1 MIKEIFDEQGYY
13 GPVRFL
19 ANHKI
24 VEYQTELYRL
34 MREMDLMNTDYRCK
48 ANVLFPWI
56 NNISK
61 HIVIQ
66 DHVKQILGPN
76 FSCWDT
82 LVWVK
87 DPESDNFVSWHQD
100 ATYWNFLPKERGLT
114 VWVTLSGADK
124 DMGCIQYVPGSHKQ
138 GQVKHSDIKI
148 ENNLLMRGQTINERD
163 KENIHYAECRAGS
176 FMMHSPFMVHGSDS
190 NKTETPRVA
199 LGFIYVAT
207 DAKPIASFS
216 EESTVMISGVDEFNY
231 MVKDPEPT
239 GNWDEDVKT
248 WRKAYDRQ
256 HANYYKMEQVF

>member
-1 MIKEIFDEQGYY
+1 M
-13 GPVRFL
+13 

-100 ATYWNFLPKERGLT
+100 ATYWNFYQK
-114 VWVTLSGADK
+114 
-124 DMGCIQYVPGSHKQ
+124 
-138 GQVKHSDIKI
+138 
-148 ENNLLMRGQTINERD
+148 N
-163 KENIHYAECRAGS
+163 
-176 FMMHSPFMVHGSDS
+176 
-190 NKTETPRVA
+190 VA
-199 LGFIYVAT
+199 
-207 DAKPIASFS
+207 
-216 EESTVMISGVDEFNY
+216 
-231 MVKDPEPT
+231 
-239 GNWDEDVKT
+239 
-248 WRKAYDRQ
+248 
-256 HANYYKMEQVF
+256 